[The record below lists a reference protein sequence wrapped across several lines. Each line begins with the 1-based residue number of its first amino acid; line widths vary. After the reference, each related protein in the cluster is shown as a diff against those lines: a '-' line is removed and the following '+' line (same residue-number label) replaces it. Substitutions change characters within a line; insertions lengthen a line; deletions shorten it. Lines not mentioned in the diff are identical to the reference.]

1 MLNVQ
6 NNQSIFELYE
16 SVRKALESDN
26 KLSLNENL
34 KQIDKIERFFLQN
47 YNKRKN
53 EGVYFTQKYIADYI
67 ISQTLTE
74 FFNSRL
80 GEMNLTSLE
89 EIKPLNQNE
98 YRSILK
104 LLNKTL
110 ICDPSCGSGVF
121 LLSYIDIIFG
131 LFEEICPIDELDTVK
146 RVLIENIHGY
156 DINDY
161 SIKLCILKL
170 LGRISKEKSIN
181 LLNLIS
187 ILESHITVKN
197 VIKDPPSL
205 KFGLL
210 VGNPPYGNILDKSL
224 KQNLRAENVF
234 VNDIYC
240 IFILKAIE
248 WSNGMIGFL
257 VPKSFLLRQGYVRFR
272 NLLLLKANLLKIIDV
287 GPNLF
292 KKATN
297 EVQIIIYQN
306 RGKELKN
313 LEVLDYPNNKIIT
326 YNNQSFD
333 KLRICQSSNCPLS
346 NKSKKIHVYTKEKNC
361 PSCKNETLQLNRIRI
376 KATADILD
384 LINKI
389 EDVGDL
395 NYINTLDFPYFI
407 RGEEDKGLKEIRAII
422 KDHANDTCLF
432 INAKDDFDYF
442 SIKPNKSFDIESI
455 SPQTLKGRN
464 YEYYNGQKLLIKHNN
479 VIPQAIYTDKKVCF
493 TSSIYSILHENIT
506 ELKYLCGIIN
516 SALMQFYCIYGI
528 NNQKDTTINLNQY
541 MIRHFPIKR
550 SGEDIKE
557 EVSERV
563 DFILNYLAATGGKF
577 DDTTHYA
584 TRELDKI
591 IFQIYSISK
600 NEQKLILSKLSEH
613 SSYFDSVYEKDYD
626 YILDQGWTRIKRLP
640 RY

>member
-1 MLNVQ
+1 MLNVA
-6 NNQSIFELYE
+6 NNRSLSELYG
-16 SVRKALESDN
+16 SVRKALRSDN
-26 KLSLNENL
+26 NVILNENL
-34 KQIDKIERFFLQN
+34 KQIDKIELIFLQN

-53 EGVYFTQKYIADYI
+53 EGVFFTQKYIADYI

-74 FFNSRL
+74 FINSRI
-80 GEMNLTSLE
+80 EKMNLTNLA
-89 EIKPLNQNE
+89 EIKSLTQNE
-98 YRSILK
+98 YKSILN
-104 LLNKTL
+104 LVNKTM

-121 LLSYIDIIFG
+121 LLSYIDIIFS
-131 LFEEICPIDELDTVK
+131 LFEDICTRDELEAFK
-146 RVLIENIHGY
+146 RRIIENIYGY

-161 SIKLCILKL
+161 FLKLCILKL
-170 LGRISKEKSIN
+170 LRRLSEEKSIN

-187 ILESHITVKN
+187 ILESHITVRD

-205 KFGLL
+205 NFDLL
-210 VGNPPYGNILDKSL
+210 VGNPPYGNILNKSL
-224 KQNLRAENVF
+224 KQKLGDENVF

-240 IFILKAIE
+240 LFILKALN

-272 NLLLLKANLLKIIDV
+272 NLLLSKANLLKIIDI

-297 EVQIIIYQN
+297 ETQVLIYQN
-306 RGKELKN
+306 QGKELKN
-313 LEVLDYPNNKIIT
+313 LEVLDYPNHKIIT

-333 KLRICQSSNCPLS
+333 ELRICLSSDCPSS
-346 NKSKKIHVYTKEKNC
+346 NKSKKIYTYTKEKYC

-376 KATADILD
+376 KTNHEVLD

-389 EDVGDL
+389 EDIGDL
-395 NYINTLDFPYFI
+395 NYINSLDFPHFI
-407 RGEEDKGLKEIRAII
+407 RGEEDKGLEEIRHIV
-422 KDHANDTCLF
+422 KDNPNGTCLF
-432 INAKDDFDYF
+432 INAKDDFDYY
-442 SIKPNKSFDIESI
+442 SIKPKKSFDLELI

-464 YEYYNGQKLLIKHNN
+464 YEYYNDHKLLIKHNN
-479 VIPQAIYTDKKVCF
+479 VIPQAIYTEKKVCF
-493 TSSIYSILHENIT
+493 TSSIYSILNENVT

-541 MIRHFPIKR
+541 MIRHFPVKKT
-550 SGEDIKE
+550 GEDIKE
-557 EVSERV
+557 EISERV
-563 DFILNYLAATGGKF
+563 DFISNYLAQTGAKF

-584 TRELDKI
+584 TRELDKL

-600 NEQKLILSKLSEH
+600 TEQELILSTVTEH
-613 SSYFDSVYEKDYD
+613 ISYFNSVYEKDYD
-626 YILDQGWTRIKRLP
+626 YILDQGWTRIKRSP
-640 RY
+640 RC

>member
-1 MLNVQ
+1 L
-6 NNQSIFELYE
+6 
-16 SVRKALESDN
+16 KAL
-26 KLSLNENL
+26 
-34 KQIDKIERFFLQN
+34 
-47 YNKRKN
+47 
-53 EGVYFTQKYIADYI
+53 
-67 ISQTLTE
+67 
-74 FFNSRL
+74 
-80 GEMNLTSLE
+80 
-89 EIKPLNQNE
+89 
-98 YRSILK
+98 
-104 LLNKTL
+104 
-110 ICDPSCGSGVF
+110 
-121 LLSYIDIIFG
+121 
-131 LFEEICPIDELDTVK
+131 
-146 RVLIENIHGY
+146 
-156 DINDY
+156 
-161 SIKLCILKL
+161 
-170 LGRISKEKSIN
+170 
-181 LLNLIS
+181 
-187 ILESHITVKN
+187 
-197 VIKDPPSL
+197 
-205 KFGLL
+205 
-210 VGNPPYGNILDKSL
+210 
-224 KQNLRAENVF
+224 
-234 VNDIYC
+234 
-240 IFILKAIE
+240 E

-272 NLLLLKANLLKIIDV
+272 NLLLSKANLLKIIDI

-297 EVQIIIYQN
+297 EVQIVIYQN
-306 RGKELKN
+306 KGKKLKN

-326 YNNQSFD
+326 YNDQSFD
-333 KLRICQSSNCPLS
+333 KLRICQSSNCQLS
-346 NKSKKIHVYTKEKNC
+346 NKSKKIHVYTKDKNC
-361 PSCKNETLQLNRIRI
+361 PYCKSETLQLNRIRI

-395 NYINTLDFPYFI
+395 NYLNTLDFPFFI

-432 INAKDDFDYF
+432 INAKDDFDYY

-455 SPQTLKGRN
+455 NPQTLKGRN

-479 VIPQAIYTDKKVCF
+479 VIPQAIYTEKKVCF

-541 MIRHFPIKR
+541 MIRHFPVKR

-557 EVSERV
+557 EISERV
-563 DFILNYLAATGGKF
+563 DFILNYLAGTVGKF

-584 TRELDKI
+584 TRELDKT

-626 YILDQGWTRIKRLP
+626 YILDQGWTRIKRSP